1 MAKLIKYRHDSEWDI
16 LHLASL
22 LPALLKH
29 APSDY
34 DPPEQ
39 ERMRRFR
46 KSGVAQ

>member
-1 MAKLIKYRHDSEWDI
+1 MNTLIKYRYDSEWDI

-22 LPALLKH
+22 SPAGGKY

-34 DPPEQ
+34 DPPEH

>member
-22 LPALLKH
+22 SPAVGKY
-29 APSDY
+29 APSDC
-34 DPPEQ
+34 DPPKQ
-39 ERMRRFR
+39 ERIRRFR

>member
-22 LPALLKH
+22 LPAGGKY
-29 APSDY
+29 APSDC
-34 DPPEQ
+34 DPPKQ
-39 ERMRRFR
+39 ERIRRFR